1 MHAEEHVHQG
11 SLTCGDIVAVVRE
24 AFDYEC
30 VTRFKSK
37 IVTLETERRIKRG
50 GEEKRDVRRGSIK
63 RHVKK
68 N

>member
-30 VTRFKSK
+30 VTLFKSK
-37 IVTLETERRIKRG
+37 IVTVETEYESRG
-50 GEEKRDVRRGSIK
+50 GEEEKRVVRGGSKK

-68 N
+68 K

>member
-37 IVTLETERRIKRG
+37 IVTLDIRDRKTNQKGGGRIREMLG
-50 GEEKRDVRRGSIK
+50 GGP
-63 RHVKK
+63 
-68 N
+68 